1 MRREKRVKITALLAS
16 CSMMFVLAAPM
27 EVFADDLTQSTE
39 SSFISET
46 DNAAVPNESGEAG
59 QSTEEADTV
68 PGDTQE
74 GQGEDQPAQPDEGQE
89 NPGGAEEPQIPE
101 TDDPQV
107 DPVPD
112 PGQPQEPSEDE
123 QPGTEVPVQ
132 PETPAEEMPVE
143 DNTQQQLPSV
153 SDFNIYTNPEAGEP
167 TAPILF
173 HKIQKVY
180 AVAKEDGGV
189 MVREGAGEENRAV
202 GEMEKGALC
211 YIIADADQE
220 WIYIESG
227 NVRGFV
233 RADELV
239 TGFWAN
245 AKVGLAGEDTMPLAK
260 ELVAAWENAA
270 YTYAAET
277 VYEVSS
283 SNLLRGQMLQY
294 AQQFLGNPY
303 VWGGTSL
310 TNGCDCSG
318 FVQQIYR
325 QFGYSLPRTSREQA
339 QYGEKINVY
348 DAQPGDLIYYAREDG
363 YIYHVLMYMGSGKAI
378 NAASTQEGIRISDV
392 DYSKVCWA
400 TRVINDSLDVS
411 E

>member
-27 EVFADDLTQSTE
+27 EVFADDLTQGTE
-39 SSFISET
+39 SSLISDT

-167 TAPILF
+167 AAPILF

>member
-39 SSFISET
+39 SSLISET

-59 QSTEEADTV
+59 QSTEEADTA

-74 GQGEDQPAQPDEGQE
+74 EQGEDQPTQPDEGQE

-123 QPGTEVPVQ
+123 QSGTEVPVQ

-167 TAPILF
+167 AAPILF

>member
-39 SSFISET
+39 SSLISET

-59 QSTEEADTV
+59 QSTEEADTA

-74 GQGEDQPAQPDEGQE
+74 EQGEDQPTQPDEGQE

-143 DNTQQQLPSV
+143 DNTQQLPSV
-153 SDFNIYTNPEAGEP
+153 SDFNIYTNPETGEP

>member
-1 MRREKRVKITALLAS
+1 MRREKRVKMTALLAS

-27 EVFADDLTQSTE
+27 EVFADNLTQSTGI
-39 SSFISET
+39 SLISET
-46 DNAAVPNESGEAG
+46 DDVAALNESEDMD
-59 QSTEEADTV
+59 QSAEDADAVT
-68 PGDTQE
+68 GDTQE
-74 GQGEDQPAQPDEGQE
+74 DQTPQPDEGEE
-89 NPGGAEEPQIPE
+89 NPGEAEKPQIPE

-112 PGQPQEPSEDE
+112 PGQSQEPSENE

-132 PETPAEEMPVE
+132 PETSAEEMSVE
-143 DNTQQQLPSV
+143 DNTQQQFPSS
-153 SDFNIYTNPEAGEP
+153 SDSAIYTNPEYGEP

-173 HKIQKVY
+173 RKIQKVY
-180 AVAKEDGGV
+180 AIAKADGGV

-233 RADELV
+233 RADQLV

-260 ELVAAWENAA
+260 ELVAAWENTA

-303 VWGGTSL
+303 VWGGISL

-392 DYSKVCWA
+392 DYSKACWA
-400 TRVINDSLDVS
+400 TRVINDSLNVS

>member
-27 EVFADDLTQSTE
+27 EVFADDLTQGTE
-39 SSFISET
+39 SSLISDT

-167 TAPILF
+167 AAPILF

-202 GEMEKGALC
+202 GEMEKSALC

>member
-27 EVFADDLTQSTE
+27 EVFADDLTQGTE
-39 SSFISET
+39 SSLISDT

-143 DNTQQQLPSV
+143 DNTQQLPSV

-167 TAPILF
+167 AAPILF

>member
-27 EVFADDLTQSTE
+27 EVFADDLTQGTE
-39 SSFISET
+39 SSLISDT

-167 TAPILF
+167 AAPILF

-245 AKVGLAGEDTMPLAK
+245 AKVGLAGENTMPLAK

>member
-1 MRREKRVKITALLAS
+1 MRREKRVKMTALLAS
-16 CSMMFVLAAPM
+16 CSMMFVFAAPM
-27 EVFADDLTQSTE
+27 EVFADDLTQSTGIGL
-39 SSFISET
+39 ISET
-46 DNAAVPNESGEAG
+46 DNAAVANESEEAG
-59 QSTEEADTV
+59 QNTEEADTV

-74 GQGEDQPAQPDEGQE
+74 GQGEDQPTQPDEGQE
-89 NPGGAEEPQIPE
+89 NPGEAEEPQIPE

-112 PGQPQEPSEDE
+112 PGQPQEPSEEE
-123 QPGTEVPVQ
+123 QPGTEVSVQ

-143 DNTQQQLPSV
+143 DNAQQQLPLV

-167 TAPILF
+167 TTPILF

-233 RADELV
+233 RADELI

-400 TRVINDSLDVS
+400 TRVIDDSMEVS